1 MLKEY
6 KCKIFCYLPYHTSAS
21 IVFEY
26 LKENMRF
33 ITYITICTT
42 SAQYLRGRL
51 NSAIV
56 RWVSSRIIYMF
67 YSVFASMYKI

>member
-56 RWVSSRIIYMF
+56 R
-67 YSVFASMYKI
+67 

>member
-6 KCKIFCYLPYHTSAS
+6 RCKMSCYLPYHTLAS

-26 LKENMRF
+26 LKETMRF

-42 SAQYLRGRL
+42 SAQYLRDRL

-56 RWVSSRIIYMF
+56 E
-67 YSVFASMYKI
+67 